1 MDEKNSIY
9 QLKERLNKDINDIEA
24 ALSLGNVYYDM
35 NDAPRSIVYYRR
47 VLDINPALPS
57 ARTDL
62 GAMYWRNDD
71 IGLAEQAFRD
81 AIASDSSFGQAYVNL
96 GLLLHRAKGNVS
108 EARAVWQ
115 KLLDINPDHALAE
128 KARELLQETALL
140 IN

>member
-115 KLLDINPDHALAE
+115 QLLDINPDHALAE